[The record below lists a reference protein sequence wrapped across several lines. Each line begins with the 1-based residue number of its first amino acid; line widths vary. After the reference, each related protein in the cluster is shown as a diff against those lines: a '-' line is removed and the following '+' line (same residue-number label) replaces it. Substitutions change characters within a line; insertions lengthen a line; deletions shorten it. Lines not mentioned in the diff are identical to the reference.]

1 MTVRG
6 ILTVAMMGAWYQAHP
21 SISSAE
27 PHSHLLCNEALS
39 KYQQNENSISES
51 EFRWESFPNSEVYSS
66 GNVITSMLMLFS
78 KNHLYAPV
86 DKICLSTPIWYES
99 GDHPPTTKIDVA
111 KTTVVV
117 HMADIFRSMGA
128 VFPSSLCMAKSL
140 KQDVAQK
147 IRKKVIRCMQLTKLK
162 F

>member
-6 ILTVAMMGAWYQAHP
+6 ILTMEWGYTVAMMGAWYQAHP

-51 EFRWESFPNSEVYSS
+51 EFRWESFPNAEVYSS
-66 GNVITSMLMLFS
+66 GNVITSMLKLFC

-86 DKICLSTPIWYES
+86 DKISLSTPIWYES
-99 GDHPPTTKIDVA
+99 GDHLPTTRIDVA
-111 KTTVVV
+111 KTTVVA
-117 HMADIFRSMGA
+117 HKADIFQSMGA

-147 IRKKVIRCMQLTKLK
+147 IRKKL
-162 F
+162 